1 MKRGSIRAYK
11 LVINN
16 LASQSISL
24 KCWSR
29 PFDRLAET
37 IHARGE
43 NLSFLTPDTAFRMTV
58 PSTQEDKRE
67 EMRSDNFNLELS
79 AFAFYNHSRAHSVLT
94 SLSNK
99 PKWTN
104 ADTSSFDCLH
114 YDGDA
119 ALDHCASKLHL
130 QPDQRVL
137 DIGSGFSAT
146 GRFLASN
153 YGAHVTGIE
162 LQRNNHELARIILA
176 RNVDPRVVE
185 RVRSVYANILG
196 LTPDKLYIGSDGDP
210 SSTQFDHV
218 VSLLC
223 ITHIP
228 ESARAHLFRQAA
240 RFLKP
245 GGRLYIEDFY
255 DKSCHGNSPSNLT
268 KRELHQLRDIVA
280 CPYLPSA
287 RRYVADVT
295 AAGFDSIEFEDVS
308 EKWTQLLCARSEK
321 YQASKT
327 PNAAL
332 QEFYATVAEL
342 FEGKNVGGVRLTATR
357 K

>member
-1 MKRGSIRAYK
+1 
-11 LVINN
+11 
-16 LASQSISL
+16 
-24 KCWSR
+24 
-29 PFDRLAET
+29 
-37 IHARGE
+37 
-43 NLSFLTPDTAFRMTV
+43 MTD
-58 PSTQEDKRE
+58 PSTIKTESTRGAQNEANPNISN
-67 EMRSDNFNLELS
+67 MALYNL
-79 AFAFYNHSRAHSVLT
+79 SRAHAVLD

-104 ADTSSFDCLH
+104 ADTSSFDCMH

-119 ALDHCASKLHL
+119 ALDHCASKLGLRANEH
-130 QPDQRVL
+130 VL

-146 GRFLASN
+146 GRFLASK

-162 LQRNNHELARIILA
+162 LQQANHELAQRITM

-185 RVRSVYANILG
+185 RVQSVNADFLT
-196 LTPDKLYIGSDGDP
+196 LTPESLVVGNDGE
-210 SSTQFDHV
+210 SSSAQFDHI

-228 ESARAHLFRQAA
+228 QAARASLFRQAA

-245 GGRLYIEDFY
+245 GGKMYIEDFY
-255 DKSCHGNSPSNLT
+255 DKSCGENSTSRLT
-268 KRELHQLRDIVA
+268 KREVHQLETIMA
-280 CPYLPSA
+280 CPYLPSTSD
-287 RRYVADVT
+287 YIADVT
-295 AAGFDSIEFEDVS
+295 AAGFNNVEFEDVS
-308 EKWTQLLCARSEK
+308 EKWTQLLWARSERYK
-321 YQASKT
+321 ASEK

-342 FEGKNVGGVRLTATR
+342 FKVGNLGGVRLTALR